1 MHIMQVKRISLL
13 RTYLSED
20 KHYVKLE
27 SDSRTS
33 SEGVVLFFSTW
44 LHLDA
49 NVLKRSKLTAYLSC
63 A

>member
-1 MHIMQVKRISLL
+1 MHIMQVKRVSLL

-27 SDSRTS
+27 SDSSTS
-33 SEGVVLFFSTW
+33 SEGVELFFSTW

-49 NVLKRSKLTAYLSC
+49 NVLKRSKLTRLSFC